1 MKNWQ
6 FVPEPNKESVQ
17 HLSEKINVNEVLCKI
32 LIQRGINEYD
42 KARKYFRPSVEMLHN
57 PFLMKDMDKAVNRLT
72 DAISNEEKV
81 LIYGD
86 YDVDG
91 TTAVS
96 LVYGF
101 LKQFTSNCEYY
112 IPDRYK
118 EGYGVSTQGIDYAHE
133 QGISLIICLDCGV
146 RAVEKVAYAKS
157 LGIDF
162 IICDHHLPGDKI
174 PEAYAILDPKQ
185 NDCLYPYKELCGV
198 GVGFKLIQ
206 AFCEQQ
212 DIPFEQLEEQLDL
225 VAVGTAADIVPIT
238 GENRALVYYGMNR
251 INSSPRTG
259 IRALLKI
266 AAKDQ
271 QRLTVTDVV
280 FTLAPRINAAGRIG
294 HGKDAVQLLLED
306 DYNQA
311 ETFAYAINKNN
322 SNRKVL
328 DSSITEQALE
338 QIELKY
344 ADTKSTVLFNPDWHK
359 GVIGIVASRCI
370 ETYYRPT
377 VILTESNGKA
387 TGSVRSVK
395 GFDVYQAIEKC
406 SDLLEQFGGHAYAAG
421 LTMDIANIDTFRE
434 KFESVINDT
443 ITQKELEQTIL
454 IDSEVNINQITH
466 KFNNILKQM
475 EPFGP
480 GNMSP
485 VFVSRNVRAD
495 SLRLLKDLHL
505 KFKVTQDDDCFIDV
519 IAFNMGE
526 FYSSINAN
534 QRFDICYSI
543 EENTFRGVT
552 NLQLAVK
559 DIRLVD

>member
-1 MKNWQ
+1 MKKWQ
-6 FVPEPNKESVQ
+6 LVPEPNKESITY
-17 HLSEKINVNEVLCKI
+17 LSEKINVNEVLCKI
-32 LIQRGINEYD
+32 LIQRGINDFE
-42 KARKYFRPSVEMLHN
+42 KAKNYFRPSVDMIHN

-72 DAISNEEKV
+72 DAISNEEKILV
-81 LIYGD
+81 YGD

-101 LKQFTSNCEYY
+101 LSNFNPNCEYY
-112 IPDRYK
+112 IPDRYT
-118 EGYGVSTQGIDYAHE
+118 EGYGVSTQGIDYANE
-133 QGISLIICLDCGV
+133 KGISLIICLDCGV
-146 RAVEKVAYAKS
+146 RAVKKVAYAND

-162 IICDHHLPGDKI
+162 IICDHHLPGVKI
-174 PEAYAILDPKQ
+174 PDAYAILDPKQ
-185 NDCLYPYKELCGV
+185 NDCPYPYKELCGV

-206 AFCEQQ
+206 GFCEQQ

-238 GENRALVYYGMNR
+238 GENRALVHYGMKI
-251 INSSPRTG
+251 INSKPRIG
-259 IRALLKI
+259 IKALLKI

-271 QRLTVTDVV
+271 QRLSVTDVV

-294 HGKDAVQLLLED
+294 HGKDAVQLLLEN
-306 DYNQA
+306 DYNKA
-311 ETFAYAINKNN
+311 ETFAFGINKNN

-338 QIELKY
+338 QIEINY
-344 ADTKSTVLFNPDWHK
+344 PDTKSTVLFNPDWHK

-421 LTMDIANIDTFRE
+421 LTMDVSNIEPFRE

-443 ITQKELEQTIL
+443 ITLKELEQTIL
-454 IDSEVNINQITH
+454 IDSEVEIAQVTQ
-466 KFNNILKQM
+466 KFNSILKQM

-480 GNMSP
+480 QNMSP

-495 SLRLLKDLHL
+495 SLRLLKDVHL
-505 KFKVTQDDDCFIDV
+505 KFKVKQDDDNFIDA

-526 FYSSINAN
+526 FYDSINAN

-552 NLQLAVK
+552 NLQLGVK
-559 DIRLVD
+559 DIRLL